1 MEEASDR
8 NFHAK
13 SLTAV
18 GLSGIKGAVL
28 GENGTFAQIVLS
40 NMAMSNPSSAAPVF
54 MGEFRHAIDGKN
66 RLTIP
71 SEWRFEDEAELFL
84 LPESTGA
91 CLKVMPRQEVERI
104 RAQASQLPGP
114 QRAALNRVLGSG
126 TRQVRLD
133 KNGRLVLP
141 PELCE
146 RLRLSGQVTLVGA
159 IETFELWNTRA
170 WEAAKIT
177 TSAVAGPH
185 LQEFGL

>member
-1 MEEASDR
+1 
-8 NFHAK
+8 
-13 SLTAV
+13 
-18 GLSGIKGAVL
+18 
-28 GENGTFAQIVLS
+28 
-40 NMAMSNPSSAAPVF
+40 MAMSNPNSGAPLF

-71 SEWRFEDEAELFL
+71 SEWRFEEEAELFL

-91 CLKVMPRQEVERI
+91 CLKVMPRQEVERL
-104 RAQASQLPGP
+104 RERASQLPGL
-114 QRAALNRVLGSG
+114 QRAALNRVLGAG

-159 IETFELWNTRA
+159 IETFELWNTSA

-177 TSAVAGPH
+177 TTAVAGPH